1 MKALTT
7 RALTAA
13 ALTLAASLACA
24 DDVPDNTLRLG
35 MYSVFFHSSASDLA
49 GPFIPAGQDLT
60 ATVKNVE
67 TPYIAY
73 LRTLSTHFTFELA
86 FGVPPLT
93 KAYGK
98 GPATLAGTVPF
109 NGQELLTSRWFAPTA
124 LIEYVFLD
132 ESHAL
137 RPYVGVG
144 VNYSMFYNR
153 NISPAGEAVIGGPTR
168 VELSSSVGP
177 AVTGG
182 LYYRLPK
189 NWSVMASYS
198 WARVTSHL
206 NAITTDLVRTSDIS
220 FGPTTLIVAVGY
232 SF

>member
-1 MKALTT
+1 
-7 RALTAA
+7 
-13 ALTLAASLACA
+13 
-24 DDVPDNTLRLG
+24 
-35 MYSVFFHSSASDLA
+35 
-49 GPFIPAGQDLT
+49 
-60 ATVKNVE
+60 
-67 TPYIAY
+67 
-73 LRTLSTHFTFELA
+73 
-86 FGVPPLT
+86 
-93 KAYGK
+93 
-98 GPATLAGTVPF
+98 
-109 NGQELLTSRWFAPTA
+109 

-132 ESHAL
+132 ESSAF

-153 NISPAGEAVIGGPTR
+153 NITPAGEAIIGGPTR

-182 LYYRLPK
+182 ISYRVAR

-206 NAITTDLVRTSDIS
+206 NAITTDVDRTSSIS
-220 FGPTTLIVAVGY
+220 FGPTTLIVAAGY

>member
-1 MKALTT
+1 MKAFIT
-7 RALTAA
+7 RALTA
-13 ALTLAASLACA
+13 TLLAFTASLACA
-24 DDVPDNTLRLG
+24 DEIPDNTFRLG
-35 MYSVFFHSSASDLA
+35 VYSVFFHTSASPLA
-49 GPFIPAGQDLT
+49 GPFIPAGEDLT
-60 ATVKNVE
+60 ATVNNVE
-67 TPYIAY
+67 TPYLAY
-73 LRTLSTHFTFELA
+73 LRKLSTHFTFEFA
-86 FGVPPLT
+86 FGIPPLT
-93 KAYGK
+93 KAFGK

-132 ESHAL
+132 ESYAL

-153 NISPAGEAVIGGPTR
+153 NITPAGEAVIGGPTR

-177 AVTGG
+177 AATAGIS
-182 LYYRLPK
+182 YRLPK
-189 NWSVMASYS
+189 HWSVMASYS

-206 NAITTDLVRTSDIS
+206 HAITTDVVRTSNIS
-220 FGPTTLIVAVGY
+220 FGPTTFIVAAGY

>member
-1 MKALTT
+1 MHKLSSALSV
-7 RALTAA
+7 ALLG
-13 ALTLAASLACA
+13 LTASLACA
-24 DDVPDNTLRLG
+24 DEVPDNTFRVGL
-35 MYSVFFHSSASDLA
+35 YSVFFHTSVTPLA
-49 GPFIPAGQDLT
+49 GPFIPKGEDLT

-67 TPYIAY
+67 TPYLAY
-73 LRTLSTHFTFELA
+73 LRKLSTHFTFELA

-93 KAYGK
+93 KAYGN
-98 GPATLAGTVPF
+98 GPATLGGTVPF
-109 NGQELLTSRWFAPTA
+109 NGQELLASRWFAPTA

-132 ESHAL
+132 ESSAF

-153 NISPAGEAVIGGPTR
+153 NITPAGEAIIGGPTR

-182 LYYRLPK
+182 ISYRVAR

-206 NAITTDLVRTSDIS
+206 NAITTDVDRTSSIS
-220 FGPTTLIVAVGY
+220 FGPTTLIVAAGY

>member
-1 MKALTT
+1 MKATII
-7 RALTAA
+7 RALSVALLSLTAP
-13 ALTLAASLACA
+13 LAFA
-24 DDVPDNTLRLG
+24 DELPDNTFRVG
-35 MYSVFFHSSASDLA
+35 AYAVFFHTSAGYLA
-49 GPFIPAGQDLT
+49 GPYIPAGENLS
-60 ATVKNVE
+60 ATVDNVQ
-67 TPYIAY
+67 TPYLAY
-73 LRTLSTHFTFELA
+73 LRKLSTHFTVELA

-109 NGQELLTSRWFAPTA
+109 NGQQLLTSRWVAPTA
-124 LIEYVFLD
+124 LLEYVFLD

-144 VNYSMFYNR
+144 VNYSMFYDR
-153 NISPAGEAVIGGPTR
+153 NITPAGEAVIGGPTR
-168 VELSSSVGP
+168 VELSNSVGP

-182 LYYRLPK
+182 ITYRLPK
-189 NWSVMASYS
+189 HWSLMASYS

-206 NAITTDLVRTSDIS
+206 NAITTDVVRTDSIS
-220 FGPTTLIVAVGY
+220 FGPTTFVAAIGY

>member
-1 MKALTT
+1 MKAIIP

-13 ALTLAASLACA
+13 LLCMSTAVALA
-24 DDVPDNTLRLG
+24 DEVPDNTFRIGL
-35 MYSVFFHSSASDLA
+35 YSVFFHTSASPLA
-49 GPFIPAGQDLT
+49 GPFIPPGENLT
-60 ATVKNVE
+60 ATVNNVE
-67 TPYIAY
+67 TPYLAY
-73 LRTLSTHFTFELA
+73 LRTLSTHFTFEFA

-124 LIEYVFLD
+124 LLEYVFFD
-132 ESHAL
+132 ESYAF

-144 VNYSMFYNR
+144 VNYSMFYDR
-153 NISPAGEAVIGGPTR
+153 NITPSGEAIIGGPTR

-182 LYYRLPK
+182 ITYRLPK
-189 NWSVMASYS
+189 HWSLMASYS

-206 NAITTDLVRTSDIS
+206 NAITTDFVRTSNVS
-220 FGPTTLIVAVGY
+220 FGPTTFVVSAGY